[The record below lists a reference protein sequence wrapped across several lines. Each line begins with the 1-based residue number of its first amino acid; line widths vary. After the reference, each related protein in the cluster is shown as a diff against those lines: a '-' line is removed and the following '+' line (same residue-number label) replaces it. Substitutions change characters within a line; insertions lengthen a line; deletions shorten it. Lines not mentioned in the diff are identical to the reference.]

1 MSVEPGLSTLTVEA
15 RMAIMSVEPGLSTLT
30 VEARMAPAA
39 ESIYSAFTERLD
51 SWFAA
56 PGKWP

>member
-1 MSVEPGLSTLTVEA
+1 
-15 RMAIMSVEPGLSTLT
+15 MSVEPGLSTLT

-51 SWFAA
+51 SWFAT